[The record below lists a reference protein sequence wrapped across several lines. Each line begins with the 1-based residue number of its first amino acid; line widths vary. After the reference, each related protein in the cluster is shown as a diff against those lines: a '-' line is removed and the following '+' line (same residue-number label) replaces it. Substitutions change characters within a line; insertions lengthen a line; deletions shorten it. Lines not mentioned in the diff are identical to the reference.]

1 MVSRYFKVKMKILF
15 VCIGKRC
22 CSPMAEGYLKEILK
36 EEGSTGKIEV
46 SSAGILVLSE
56 KMYKT
61 IEQGCKGIFSLLIG
75 RSIYEVTI

>member
-22 CSPMAEGYLKEILK
+22 CSPMAEGYLKKLLK
-36 EEGSTGKIEV
+36 EEEIIGKIEV
-46 SSAGILVLSE
+46 SSAGILVLNE
-56 KMYKT
+56 NMYKT
-61 IEQGCKGIFSLLIG
+61 IEQGIFSLLIG